1 MEESINNILGHLGQ
15 VIEAQNTS
23 ANERVSASEASF
35 TGLLTGLSALI
46 EQFASNDNERKN
58 VSAKRQRQE
67 AEAVDRLEGNAF
79 RAAQASISDATL
91 IGTLTHEWTAAGNLW
106 RLLNKRGIV
115 IGEGTVYNR
124 MRKLAAHYPDKV
136 EATDKPERWRLKAIA
151 RTGVG
156 EKDATTSKIVRQ
168 RKRPVAKPCLPL
180 VSSVSAAANEN
191 SAETLIPTKTVEPW
205 VPISDFP
212 NCKIYQGDCLEVM
225 RTMPSGSVDLVVTSP
240 PYNLGFSKRRGMK
253 TSAKNSLWH
262 TGKLLNGYNT
272 FDDAMPHDQYAEWI
286 RNVLRESW
294 RLLSDDGAIFMNHK
308 PRVQKGQL
316 WTPLDL
322 DPGLPVR
329 QIVIWDRASGFNFNR
344 SFFTP
349 SHEWIVIYAKPNFR
363 LARGKRPRDV
373 WQFPPARNNDHP
385 APFPLELPMTAIKN
399 TDAKVILDPFM
410 GSGTT
415 GVAAMRCGRDF
426 VGIELDQEYCE
437 VAAKRIAAEA
447 AGVAA

>member
-1 MEESINNILGHLGQ
+1 MNNSIEIAIKALGESM
-15 VIEAQNTS
+15 VAEVREAQMRADKAEWRFDAVAAGLRALVSELPVAANDRGASTATRSS
-23 ANERVSASEASF
+23 AAKKRLASVPDDVF
-35 TGLLTGLSALI
+35 L
-46 EQFASNDNERKN
+46 
-58 VSAKRQRQE
+58 
-67 AEAVDRLEGNAF
+67 
-79 RAAQASISDATL
+79 DA
-91 IGTLTHEWTAAGNLW
+91 LTHEWITAGNLW
-106 RLLNKRGIV
+106 RLLNKRGIA

-124 MRKLAAHYPDKV
+124 MRKLAAHYPDKI
-136 EATDKPERWRLKAIA
+136 EAMDKPERWRLKAIA
-151 RTGVG
+151 PTLVG

-253 TSAKNSLWH
+253 ASAKNSLWH
-262 TGKLLNGYNT
+262 TGKLLDGYNT

-308 PRVQKGQL
+308 PRIQKGQL

-329 QIVIWDRASGFNFNR
+329 QIVIWDRGSGFNFNR

-349 SHEWIVIYAKPNFR
+349 RHEWIVIYAKPNFR
-363 LARGKRPRDV
+363 LTQDKRPWDV
-373 WQFPPARNNDHP
+373 WKFPPARKNDHP
-385 APFPLELPMTAIKN
+385 APFPLEIPMTAIKH

-447 AGVAA
+447 VGAAA